1 MYWEEIIELIKTHG
15 DEPES
20 TFPNPY
26 NDSDDYVVYQY
37 ERGTVKTSYIHI
49 DEFSEKIKDS
59 FKKYLKYGLENIQIF
74 SSLGASEGFAEHTD
88 DGDILIICLEGE
100 IAYTVERMKSV
111 VLKAGDTIFIKDGLL
126 HGGISSTVPRI
137 CLSCE
142 VQESIPKEDV
152 TYYFGSG
159 YRTKN

>member
-26 NDSDDYVVYQY
+26 NNSDYYEVYQY
-37 ERGTVKTSYIHI
+37 ERGTVKTSYVHI
-49 DEFSEKIKDS
+49 DEFSEKIKDC

-74 SSLGASEGFAEHTD
+74 SSLGASKGFGEHTD
-88 DGDILIICLEGE
+88 DGDVLIICLEGE
-100 IAYTVERMKSV
+100 IAYIIERMKKV
-111 VLKAGDTIFIKDGLL
+111 ILKAGDTIYIKEGLL

-142 VQESIPKEDV
+142 VQKSIPKEDV
-152 TYYFGSG
+152 TYYFGSR